1 MAPSN
6 PLANW
11 EKLGD
16 SFYRKIPVY
25 DAIFEDDVELEN
37 YIVAGAPYGGAIALY
52 RDESK
57 PIRLRDTQGSRSS
70 VDVYSCSGK
79 LINRINWEQ
88 ATIRGIG
95 WSDKEELLLVA
106 EDGTVRRYFGL
117 DGDFTSFSLGSGAEE
132 YGVRACQFWA
142 SGLVALLSN
151 NQLIAVSKY
160 DEPRPRLLA
169 PCPEGEVSS
178 WALIP
183 PAHTLSRSV
192 EVLLAVDRTVYLV
205 DSTEAE
211 DKILQDGP
219 FKHVSV
225 SPTGR
230 FVALFTSDGKLW
242 VVSNDFQN
250 KLSEYDSKAR
260 VPPSTVSWCGDDAVI
275 LAWED
280 EIHLIGPSGAASKY
294 YYDGRVHVI
303 SEFDGVRLLTND
315 TCEFLHKVHDVTEEI
330 FRLGSSSPA
339 SVLLDSVDQL
349 EKKSPKAD
357 ENIQRIRPSLPA
369 AVDSCIKAAGHEF
382 DAYWQKRLLKAA
394 SFGKSALELYNSD
407 EFVEMTEKLRVLT
420 ALRDYQVGLPLS
432 YDQYLR
438 LSPEGLIERLISRHE
453 YLLAIRVSD
462 YLQIPADRIYVHWAS
477 QKVRISTLDDEA
489 VCKLIVQRL
498 EGKPGISFEVIAQ
511 AAYDEGRSHL
521 ATQLLN
527 HEPRAGKQVP
537 LLLNMEEDEL
547 ALDKAIESG
556 DDDLV
561 NFVLLHLKSKIP
573 LASFFRMINTRP
585 MASALVETAARD
597 EDTELLKD
605 LYYQDDR
612 PIDGSNALLSEALRE
627 TDPQRTAEKLVLA
640 TRLLSDSKDP
650 TVILQQ
656 KMITEA
662 SQLLKVQESLD
673 KDLADRSEFLGL
685 SLNET
690 IYRLVRAGYGKRAQK
705 LQAEFKMSEKT
716 YWWLRLRALVAK
728 RDWGEL
734 EEIGRNKKSP
744 IGWEVRSSNEEM
756 LFFIDTDI
764 EEQPFYNEILGA
776 GNTKLAS
783 VFIPK
788 CTTSN
793 VSERVEMW
801 VKCGMIVKAGEEA
814 QKAKDINTLEILRT
828 KASGPA
834 IAEIERMINQLRP
847 RK

>member
-1 MAPSN
+1 MAPVN

-11 EKLGD
+11 EKVGD

-25 DAIFEDDVELEN
+25 DAIFDEDVELEN

-57 PIRLRDTQGSRSS
+57 PFRLRDSQSSRTSIEI
-70 VDVYSCSGK
+70 YSCSGK
-79 LINRINWEQ
+79 HINTINGEQ
-88 ATIRGIG
+88 ATIRGLG
-95 WSDKEELLLVA
+95 WSDKEELLVVF

-117 DGDFTSFSLGSGAEE
+117 DGEFTSFSLGNGAEE

-142 SGLVALLSN
+142 SGLVVLLSN

-178 WALIP
+178 WSLIP

-192 EVLLAVDRTVYLV
+192 EVLLAVDKTVFLV
-205 DSTEAE
+205 DTTEAE

-230 FVALFTSDGKLW
+230 LVALFTSEGKLW
-242 VVSNDFQN
+242 IVSNDFQS
-250 KLSEYDSKAR
+250 KLSEYDSKSR
-260 VPPSTVSWCGDDAVI
+260 VAPSSVDWCGDDAVI

-280 EIHLIGPSGAASKY
+280 EIHLVGSNGTASKY

-303 SEFDGVRLLTND
+303 PEMDGVRLITND
-315 TCEFLHKVHDVTEEI
+315 TCEFLHKVHDVTQEI

-357 ENIQRIRPSLPA
+357 ENIQRIRSSLPS
-369 AVDSCIKAAGHEF
+369 AVDACIKAAGYEF
-382 DAYWQKRLLKAA
+382 DSYWQKRLLKAA
-394 SFGKSALELYNSD
+394 SFGKSVLELYNSD
-407 EFVEMTEKLRVLT
+407 DFVEMTEKLRVLT
-420 ALRDYQVGLPLS
+420 AARDYQVGLPIS
-432 YDQYLR
+432 YEQYLR
-438 LSPEGLIERLISRHE
+438 LTPEGLIERLISRHE
-453 YLLAIRVSD
+453 YLLAIRVSE

-477 QKVRISTLDDEA
+477 QKVRVSTVDDEA

-498 EGKPGISFEVIAQ
+498 DGKPGISFEVIAQ
-511 AAYDEGRSHL
+511 TAYDEGRSHL

-537 LLLNMEEDEL
+537 LLLNMEEDEM

-561 NFVLLHLKSKIP
+561 NYVLLHMKSKLP

-585 MASALVETAARD
+585 MASALVETDARGQ
-597 EDTELLKD
+597 DTELLKD

-612 PIDGSNALLSEALRE
+612 PVEGSNVLLSEALQA
-627 TDPQRTAEKLVLA
+627 TDPQRKTEKLHLA
-640 TRLLSDSKDP
+640 SRLLSDSKDP
-650 TVILQQ
+650 TVMLHQ
-656 KMITEA
+656 KLVSEA
-662 SQLLKVQESLD
+662 SQLLKAQESLD
-673 KDLADRSEFLGL
+673 KDLADHNEFLGL

-690 IYRLVRAGYGKRAQK
+690 IFRLVRAGYGKRAHK
-705 LQAEFKMSEKT
+705 MQAEFKMPEKT

-734 EEIGRNKKSP
+734 EELGKNKKSP
-744 IGWEVRSSNEEM
+744 IGWEA
-756 LFFIDTDI
+756 
-764 EEQPFYNEILGA
+764 FYNEVLGA

-783 VFIPK
+783 IFIPK
-788 CTTSN
+788 CTHLP
-793 VSERVEMW
+793 VADRIEMW

-814 QKAKDINTLEILRT
+814 QKAKDVNTLELLRN

-834 IAEIERMINQLRP
+834 ITEIERMINQLRP

>member
-11 EKLGD
+11 EKVGG

-25 DAIFEDDVELEN
+25 DAVFDEDVELEN

-57 PIRLRDTQGSRSS
+57 PFQLRDSQASRSS
-70 VDVYSCSGK
+70 IDIYSCSGK
-79 LINRINWEQ
+79 QINRINWEQ
-88 ATIRGIG
+88 ATIRGLG
-95 WSDKEELLLVA
+95 WSDKEELLVVS
-106 EDGTVRRYFGL
+106 EDGTVRRFFGL
-117 DGDFTSFSLGSGAEE
+117 DGEFTSFSLGNGAEE

-151 NQLIAVSKY
+151 NQLVAVSKY

-178 WALIP
+178 WSLIP

-192 EVLLAVDRTVYLV
+192 EVLLAVDKTIYLV
-205 DSTEAE
+205 DSSEAE

-219 FKHVSV
+219 FKHVTV

-230 FVALFTSDGKLW
+230 FVALFTGEGKLW

-250 KLSEYDSKAR
+250 KLSEYDSKSR
-260 VPPSTVSWCGDDAVI
+260 VAPSSVSWCGDDAVV

-280 EIHLIGPSGAASKY
+280 EIHLVGPNGAASKY
-294 YYDGRVHVI
+294 YYDGRVHI
-303 SEFDGVRLLTND
+303 IPEFDGVRLLTND
-315 TCEFLHKVHDVTEEI
+315 TCEFLHKVTDVTEEI

-339 SVLLDSVDQL
+339 SVLLDSVEQL

-357 ENIQRIRPSLPA
+357 ENIQRIRSSLPG
-369 AVDSCIKAAGHEF
+369 AVDACIKAAGQEF

-394 SFGKSALELYNSD
+394 SFGKSVLELYNSD

-420 ALRDYQVGLPLS
+420 AARDYHIGLPIS
-432 YDQYLR
+432 YEQYLR
-438 LSPEGLIERLISRHE
+438 LTPEGLIERLISRHQ
-453 YLLAIRVSD
+453 YLLAIRVSE

-477 QKVRISTLDDEA
+477 QKVRVSTVDDEA
-489 VCKLIVQRL
+489 VCRLIVQRL

-511 AAYDEGRSHL
+511 TAYDEGRSHL

-537 LLLNMEEDEL
+537 LLLNMEEDGL

-561 NFVLLHLKSKIP
+561 NYVLLHLKSKLP

-585 MASALVETAARD
+585 MASALVETAARG

-612 PIDGSNALLSEALRE
+612 PMEGSNVLLSEALRE
-627 TDPQRTAEKLVLA
+627 TDPQRKTEKIHLA
-640 TRLLSDSKDP
+640 SRLLSDSKDP
-650 TVILQQ
+650 NVMLQQ
-656 KMITEA
+656 KLVSEA
-662 SQLLKVQESLD
+662 SQLLKAQESLD
-673 KDLADRSEFLGL
+673 KDLADHSEYFGL

-705 LQAEFKMSEKT
+705 LQSEFKMSEKAF
-716 YWWLRLRALVAK
+716 WWLRLRALVAK

-734 EEIGRNKKSP
+734 EEIAKVKKSP
-744 IGWEVRSSNEEM
+744 IGWE
-756 LFFIDTDI
+756 
-764 EEQPFYNEILGA
+764 PFYNEILGA

-783 VFIPK
+783 IFVPK
-788 CTTSN
+788 CTHLP
-793 VSERVEMW
+793 VADRIEMW

-814 QKAKDINTLEILRT
+814 HKAKDVNTLELLRT

-834 IAEIERMINQLRP
+834 STEIERMINQLRP
-847 RK
+847 KK

>member
-1 MAPSN
+1 MAPAN

-11 EKLGD
+11 ERVGD

-25 DAIFEDDVELEN
+25 DAIFDEDVELEN

-57 PIRLRDTQGSRSS
+57 PFRLRDSQSSRTSIEI
-70 VDVYSCSGK
+70 YSCSGK
-79 LINRINWEQ
+79 HINTINGEQ
-88 ATIRGIG
+88 AAIRGLG
-95 WSDKEELLLVA
+95 WSDKEELLVVF

-117 DGDFTSFSLGSGAEE
+117 DGEFTSFSLGNGAEE

-151 NQLIAVSKY
+151 NQLIAVSKF
-160 DEPRPRLLA
+160 DEPRPKLLA

-192 EVLLAVDRTVYLV
+192 EVLLAVDKTVFLV
-205 DSTEAE
+205 DFTEAE
-211 DKILQDGP
+211 DKVLQDGP

-225 SPTGR
+225 SPSGHL
-230 FVALFTSDGKLW
+230 VALFTSEGKLW
-242 VVSNDFQN
+242 IVSNDFQS
-250 KLSEYDSKAR
+250 KLSEYDSKSR
-260 VPPSTVSWCGDDAVI
+260 VPPSSVNWCGDEAVI

-280 EIHLIGPSGAASKY
+280 EIHLVGSNGTASKY

-303 SEFDGVRLLTND
+303 PEMDGVRLVTND
-315 TCEFLHKVHDVTEEI
+315 TCEFLHKVHAVTQEI

-357 ENIQRIRPSLPA
+357 ENIQRIRSSLPS
-369 AVDSCIKAAGHEF
+369 AVDACIKAAGYEF
-382 DAYWQKRLLKAA
+382 DSYWQKRLLKAA
-394 SFGKSALELYNSD
+394 SFGKSVLDLYNSD
-407 EFVEMTEKLRVLT
+407 DFVEMTEKLRVLT
-420 ALRDYQVGLPLS
+420 AARDYQVGLPIS
-432 YDQYLR
+432 YEQYLR
-438 LSPEGLIERLISRHE
+438 LTPEGLIERLISRHE
-453 YLLAIRVSD
+453 YLLAIRVSE

-477 QKVRISTLDDEA
+477 QKVRVSTVDDEA

-511 AAYDEGRSHL
+511 TAYDEGRSHL

-537 LLLNMEEDEL
+537 LLLNMEEDEM

-561 NFVLLHLKSKIP
+561 NYVLLHMKSKLP

-585 MASALVETAARD
+585 MASALVETDARSQ
-597 EDTELLKD
+597 DTELLKD

-612 PIDGSNALLSEALRE
+612 PVEGSNVLLLEALQE
-627 TDPQRTAEKLVLA
+627 SDPQRKTEKLHLA
-640 TRLLSDSKDP
+640 SRLLSDSKDP
-650 TVILQQ
+650 TVVLHQ
-656 KMITEA
+656 KLVSEA
-662 SQLLKVQESLD
+662 SQLLKAQEALD
-673 KDLADRSEFLGL
+673 KDLADHNEFLGL

-690 IYRLVRAGYGKRAQK
+690 IFRLVRAGYGKRAHK
-705 LQAEFKMSEKT
+705 MQAEFRMPEKT

-734 EEIGRNKKSP
+734 EELGKTKKSP
-744 IGWEVRSSNEEM
+744 IGWEA
-756 LFFIDTDI
+756 
-764 EEQPFYNEILGA
+764 FYNEVLGA

-783 VFIPK
+783 MFVPK
-788 CTTSN
+788 CTHLP
-793 VSERVEMW
+793 VADRIEMW

-814 QKAKDINTLEILRT
+814 QKAKDVNTLELLRN

-834 IAEIERMINQLRP
+834 ITEIERMINQLRP

>member
-11 EKLGD
+11 EKVGD

-25 DAIFEDDVELEN
+25 DAIFDEDVELEN

-57 PIRLRDTQGSRSS
+57 PFRLRHGQASRSS
-70 VDVYSCSGK
+70 IDVYSCSGK
-79 LINRINWEQ
+79 QVNRINWEQ
-88 ATIRGIG
+88 ATIRGLG
-95 WSDKEELLLVA
+95 WSDKEELLVVS

-117 DGDFTSFSLGSGAEE
+117 GGEFTSFSLGHGAEE

-151 NQLIAVSKY
+151 NQLIAVSRY
-160 DEPRPRLLA
+160 DEPRTRLLA

-178 WALIP
+178 WSLIP
-183 PAHTLSRSV
+183 PAQTLSRSV
-192 EVLLAVDRTVYLV
+192 EVLLAVDKSVFLV

-211 DKILQDGP
+211 DKVLQDGP
-219 FKHVSV
+219 FKHVVV

-230 FVALFTSDGKLW
+230 LIALFTSEGKLW

-250 KLSEYDSKAR
+250 KLSEYDSKSR
-260 VPPSTVSWCGDDAVI
+260 VAPSSVTWCGDDAVL

-280 EIHLIGPSGAASKY
+280 EIHLVGPNGAASKY

-303 SEFDGVRLLTND
+303 PEFDGVRLLTND
-315 TCEFLHKVHDVTEEI
+315 TCEFLHKVTDVTEEI

-339 SVLLDSVDQL
+339 SVLLDSVEQL

-357 ENIQRIRPSLPA
+357 ENVQRIRSSLPA
-369 AVDSCIKAAGHEF
+369 AVDACIKAAGHEF
-382 DAYWQKRLLKAA
+382 DVYWQKRLLKAA
-394 SFGKSALELYNSD
+394 SFGKSVLDLYNSD

-420 ALRDYQVGLPLS
+420 AVRDYQIGLPIS
-432 YDQYLR
+432 YEQYLR
-438 LSPEGLIERLISRHE
+438 LTPECLIERLINRHE
-453 YLLAIRVSD
+453 YLLAIKVSE

-477 QKVRISTLDDEA
+477 QKVRVSTVDDEA

-511 AAYDEGRSHL
+511 TAYDEGRSHL

-537 LLLNMEEDEL
+537 LLLNMEEDEI

-561 NFVLLHLKSKIP
+561 NYVLLHLKTKLP

-585 MASALVETAARD
+585 MASALVETVARV

-605 LYYQDDR
+605 LFYQDDQ
-612 PIDGSNALLSEALRE
+612 PIDGSNVLLSEALQE
-627 TDPQRTAEKLVLA
+627 TDPHRKTEKLHLA
-640 TRLLSDSKDP
+640 SRLLSDSKDP
-650 TVILQQ
+650 NVMLQQ
-656 KMITEA
+656 KLISEA
-662 SQLLKVQESLD
+662 SQLLKAQDSLD

-685 SLNET
+685 SLNDT
-690 IYRLVRAGYGKRAQK
+690 IYRLVRDGYGKRAQK
-705 LQAEFKMSEKT
+705 MQAEFKMPEKT

-734 EEIGRNKKSP
+734 EEIGKVKKSP
-744 IGWEVRSSNEEM
+744 IGWE
-756 LFFIDTDI
+756 
-764 EEQPFYNEILGA
+764 PFYNEVLGA

-783 VFIPK
+783 VFVPK
-788 CTTSN
+788 CTNLSAA
-793 VSERVEMW
+793 SRIDMW

-814 QKAKDINTLEILRT
+814 QKAKDISTLEILRT
-828 KASGPA
+828 KASGSA
-834 IAEIERMINQLRP
+834 ITEIERMINQLRP
-847 RK
+847 RR

>member
-1 MAPSN
+1 MAPN

-11 EKLGD
+11 EKVGD

-25 DAIFEDDVELEN
+25 DAIFDEDVELEN

-57 PIRLRDTQGSRSS
+57 PFRLRDTQASRSTI
-70 VDVYSCSGK
+70 DVYSCSGK
-79 LINRINWEQ
+79 QIHRINWEQ
-88 ATIRGIG
+88 ATIRGLG
-95 WSDKEELLLVA
+95 WSDKEELLVVS

-117 DGDFTSFSLGSGAEE
+117 DGEFTSFSLGNGAEE

-160 DEPRPRLLA
+160 DEPRPKLLA

-178 WALIP
+178 WSLIP

-192 EVLLAVDRTVYLV
+192 EVLLAVDKTVFLV
-205 DSTEAE
+205 DSSDAE
-211 DKILQDGP
+211 DKILQAGP

-230 FVALFTSDGKLW
+230 FVALFTGEGKLW

-260 VPPSTVSWCGDDAVI
+260 VPPSTVTWCGDDAVI

-280 EIHLIGPSGAASKY
+280 EIHLVGPNGVASKY

-303 SEFDGVRLLTND
+303 PEFDGVRLITND
-315 TCEFLHKVHDVTEEI
+315 TCEFLHKVNDVTEEI

-339 SVLLDSVDQL
+339 SVLLDSVEQL

-357 ENIQRIRPSLPA
+357 ENIQRIRSSLPA
-369 AVDSCIKAAGHEF
+369 AVDACIKAAGHEF

-394 SFGKSALELYNSD
+394 SFGKSVLELYNSD

-420 ALRDYQVGLPLS
+420 AARDYQIGLPIS
-432 YDQYLR
+432 YEQYLR
-438 LSPEGLIERLISRHE
+438 LTPEGLIERLISRHE
-453 YLLAIRVSD
+453 YLLAIRVSE

-477 QKVRISTLDDEA
+477 QKVRVSTVDDEA

-511 AAYDEGRSHL
+511 TAYDEGRSHL

-561 NFVLLHLKSKIP
+561 NFVLLHLKSKLP
-573 LASFFRMINTRP
+573 LASFFRMINSRP
-585 MASALVETAARD
+585 MASALVETAARG

-605 LYYQDDR
+605 LFYQDDR
-612 PIDGSNALLSEALRE
+612 PIDGANVLLSEALRE
-627 TDPQRTAEKLVLA
+627 TDLQRKMEKLHLA
-640 TRLLSDSKDP
+640 ARLLSDSRDP
-650 TVILQQ
+650 TVVLQQ
-656 KMITEA
+656 RLVSEA
-662 SQLLKVQESLD
+662 SQLLKTQEALD
-673 KDLADRSEFLGL
+673 KDLTDRSEFLGL

-705 LQAEFKMSEKT
+705 IQSEFRMPEKT

-734 EEIGRNKKSP
+734 EEIGRVKKSP
-744 IGWEVRSSNEEM
+744 IGWE
-756 LFFIDTDI
+756 
-764 EEQPFYNEILGA
+764 PFYNEVLGA

-783 VFIPK
+783 AFVPK
-788 CTTSN
+788 CTHLP
-793 VSERVEMW
+793 VADRIEMW

-814 QKAKDINTLEILRT
+814 QKAKDVNTLELLRN

-834 IAEIERMINQLRP
+834 ITEIERMINQLRP

>member
-11 EKLGD
+11 EKVGD

-25 DAIFEDDVELEN
+25 DAIFDEDVELEN
-37 YIVAGAPYGGAIALY
+37 YIVTGAPYGGAIALY
-52 RDESK
+52 RDETK
-57 PIRLRDTQGSRSS
+57 PIRLRDSQASRSS
-70 VDVYSCSGK
+70 IDVCSCSGK
-79 LINRINWEQ
+79 QIHRINWEQ

-95 WSDKEELLLVA
+95 WSDKEELLVVA

-117 DGDFTSFSLGSGAEE
+117 DGDFTSFSLGNGAEE
-132 YGVRACQFWA
+132 YGVRDCQFWS

-160 DEPRPRLLA
+160 DEPRPKLLA

-192 EVLLAVDRTVYLV
+192 EVLLAVDKTVYLV

-219 FKHVSV
+219 FKHVSI
-225 SPTGR
+225 SPSGR
-230 FVALFTSDGKLW
+230 FVGLFTAEGKLW

-250 KLSEYDSKAR
+250 KLSEYDSKSR
-260 VPPSTVSWCGDDAVI
+260 VPPSTVKWCGDDAVI

-280 EIHLIGPSGAASKY
+280 EIHLVGPSGAASKY

-303 SEFDGVRLLTND
+303 PEFDGVRLLTND
-315 TCEFLHKVHDVTEEI
+315 TCEFLHKVHGVTEEI
-330 FRLGSSSPA
+330 FRLGSGSPA

-357 ENIQRIRPSLPA
+357 ENIQRIRSSLPA
-369 AVDSCIKAAGHEF
+369 AVDTCIKAAGHEF

-394 SFGKSALELYNSD
+394 SFGKSVIELYNSD

-420 ALRDYQVGLPLS
+420 ALRDYQIGLPLS
-432 YDQYLR
+432 YEQYLR
-438 LSPEGLIERLISRHE
+438 LTPEGLIERLISRHE
-453 YLLAIRVSD
+453 YLLAIRVSE

-477 QKVRISTLDDEA
+477 QKVRVSTVDDEA
-489 VCKLIVQRL
+489 VCKLIVQKL

-511 AAYDEGRSHL
+511 TAYDEGRSHL

-561 NFVLLHLKSKIP
+561 NYVLLHLKSTIP
-573 LASFFRMINTRP
+573 LASFFRMINSRP

-627 TDPQRTAEKLVLA
+627 SDPQRQTEKLALA
-640 TRLLSDSKDP
+640 SRLLSDSKDP
-650 TVILQQ
+650 TVVLQQ
-656 KMITEA
+656 KLISEA
-662 SQLLKVQESLD
+662 SQLIKAQESLD
-673 KDLADRSEFLGL
+673 RDLADHSEFMGL

-690 IYRLVRAGYGKRAQK
+690 IFRLFRAGYGKRAHKMQS
-705 LQAEFKMSEKT
+705 EFKMPEKT
-716 YWWLRLRALVAK
+716 FWWLRLRALVAK

-734 EEIGRNKKSP
+734 EEIGRGKKSP
-744 IGWEVRSSNEEM
+744 IGWE
-756 LFFIDTDI
+756 
-764 EEQPFYNEILGA
+764 PFYNEVLGA

-783 VFIPK
+783 LFVPK
-788 CTTSN
+788 CTTLP
-793 VSERVEMW
+793 VAERIEMW
-801 VKCGMIVKAGEEA
+801 IKCGMIVKAGEEA
-814 QKAKDINTLEILRT
+814 QKAKDINTLELLRT

-834 IAEIERMINQLRP
+834 ITEIERMINQLRP

>member
-11 EKLGD
+11 EKVGD
-16 SFYRKIPVY
+16 SFYRKIPIY
-25 DAIFEDDVELEN
+25 DAIFDEEVELEN

-57 PIRLRDTQGSRSS
+57 PIRLRDSQASRSCI
-70 VDVYSCSGK
+70 DVYSCSGK
-79 LINRINWEQ
+79 QINRINWEQ

-95 WSDKEELLLVA
+95 WSDKEELLVVA

-117 DGDFTSFSLGSGAEE
+117 DGDFTSFSLGNGAEE
-132 YGVRACQFWA
+132 YGVRDCQFWS

-160 DEPRPRLLA
+160 DEPRPKLLA

-192 EVLLAVDRTVYLV
+192 EVLLAVDKTVYLV

-230 FVALFTSDGKLW
+230 FVALFTGEGKLW

-250 KLSEYDSKAR
+250 KLSEYDSKSR
-260 VPPSTVSWCGDDAVI
+260 VPPSTVKWCGDDAVI

-280 EIHLIGPSGAASKY
+280 EIHLVGPSGAASKY

-315 TCEFLHKVHDVTEEI
+315 TCEFLHKVHGVTEEI

-357 ENIQRIRPSLPA
+357 ENIQRIRSSLPA

-394 SFGKSALELYNSD
+394 SFGKSVLELYNSD

-420 ALRDYQVGLPLS
+420 AVRDYQIGLPLS
-432 YDQYLR
+432 YEQYLR
-438 LSPEGLIERLISRHE
+438 LTPEGLIERLISRHE
-453 YLLAIRVSD
+453 YLLAIRVSE

-477 QKVRISTLDDEA
+477 QKVRVSTVDDEA

-511 AAYDEGRSHL
+511 TAYDEGRSHL

-537 LLLNMEEDEL
+537 LLLKMEEDEL

-561 NFVLLHLKSKIP
+561 NYVLLHLKSTIP

-627 TDPQRTAEKLVLA
+627 SDPQRQTEKLALA
-640 TRLLSDSKDP
+640 SRLLSDSKDP
-650 TVILQQ
+650 TVVLQQ
-656 KMITEA
+656 KLVSEA
-662 SQLLKVQESLD
+662 SQLLKAQESLD
-673 KDLADRSEFLGL
+673 KDLADHSEFTGL

-690 IYRLVRAGYGKRAQK
+690 VYRLFRAGYGKRAHKMQS
-705 LQAEFKMSEKT
+705 EFKMPEKT

-744 IGWEVRSSNEEM
+744 IGWE
-756 LFFIDTDI
+756 
-764 EEQPFYNEILGA
+764 PFYNEVLGA

-783 VFIPK
+783 LFVPK
-788 CTTSN
+788 CTTLP
-793 VSERVEMW
+793 VADRIEMW
-801 VKCGMIVKAGEEA
+801 IKCGMIVKAGEEA
-814 QKAKDINTLEILRT
+814 QKAKDVNTLELLRT